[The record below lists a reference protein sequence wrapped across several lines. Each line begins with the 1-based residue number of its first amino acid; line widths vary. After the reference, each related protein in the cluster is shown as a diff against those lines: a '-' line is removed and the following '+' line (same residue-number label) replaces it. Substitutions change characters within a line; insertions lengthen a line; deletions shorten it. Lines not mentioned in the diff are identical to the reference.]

1 MTEGRT
7 KDVYVNVF
15 NMATT
20 INESN
25 ISRVT
30 VNVNLI
36 VKRVIQT
43 KNAKNAKNQWNN
55 IYLKKIGLVL

>member
-1 MTEGRT
+1 MTGGRT

-20 INESN
+20 INEST

-43 KNAKNAKNQWNN
+43 KNAITVSFDMNAKNQ
-55 IYLKKIGLVL
+55 

>member
-1 MTEGRT
+1 MTGGRT

-43 KNAKNAKNQWNN
+43 KNAKNAKNQ
-55 IYLKKIGLVL
+55 